1 MKHLSHASFT
11 RNTAVVVLLLW
22 VFALASGVANACL
35 LEAHGVHTHTDVMEA
50 VDDTATSEFAH
61 GKVVEIDHQTD
72 HSKTPCQNFC
82 DEESKLLI
90 KQHFSVSQPDLA
102 PPITDRCALEFQWSN
117 WTGKPSQCRHSA
129 SGVWVGPEG
138 ALLAFGTLA

>member
-35 LEAHGVHTHTDVMEA
+35 LEAHDVHPHTDVMEA
-50 VDDTATSEFAH
+50 VEDIATSEFAH
-61 GKVVEIDHQTD
+61 GKTVEIDHKTD
-72 HSKTPCQNFC
+72 RSKTPCQNFC

-90 KQHFSVSQPDLA
+90 KQHYSGSQPDLA
-102 PPITDRCALEFQWSN
+102 PVSLIAVLWNSSGTTRLENLRKTDTQPAAYGLALRVRYS
-117 WTGKPSQCRHSA
+117 R
-129 SGVWVGPEG
+129 
-138 ALLAFGTLA
+138 LTL

>member
-35 LEAHGVHTHTDVMEA
+35 LEAHDVYPRTDVMEA
-50 VDDTATSEFAH
+50 VEGIATSEFAH
-61 GKVVEIDHQTD
+61 GKAVEIDHKTD

-90 KQHFSVSQPDLA
+90 KQHYSGSQPDLA
-102 PPITDRCALEFQWSN
+102 PVSLIAVLWNSSGTTRLENLCKTDTQPAAYGLALRVRYS
-117 WTGKPSQCRHSA
+117 R
-129 SGVWVGPEG
+129 
-138 ALLAFGTLA
+138 LTL

>member
-35 LEAHGVHTHTDVMEA
+35 LEAHGVHTHIDVMEA
-50 VDDTATSEFAH
+50 ADDTATSEFAH

-102 PPITDRCALEFQWSN
+102 PAPLIAVLWNSSGTTRLENLRKAGTQPAAYGLALRVRYS
-117 WTGKPSQCRHSA
+117 RL
-129 SGVWVGPEG
+129 
-138 ALLAFGTLA
+138 AL